1 MNIGKLL
8 AKQSDRLDIFVYLL
22 GRFGVP
28 KTDVE
33 IDFFIEN
40 FGVLLIN
47 GTFTNSYISTKL
59 LECLNNKQIK
69 DAGGKQFISE
79 IQKLNPKDTDEIKQ
93 FILSYHTESQLNNSG
108 ITSNTKDS
116 QKQLET
122 SETNQENTQEK
133 NKEAEEIINNQGDN
147 MDTNIKNLDTLNL
160 VIELFNRLHDTYKLK
175 ELNINLSDET
185 IQSLSDS
192 LGKTLSTKHSKQEK
206 HVWSTSAK
214 ELPAPKLICGANM
227 DEIEATLN
235 IKKALII
242 EGVPGTGKSQLMFNL
257 INKLSNENAKHF
269 KVISFNQ
276 STSYSEFIEGLRQVD
291 GEWVYVDGTFLS
303 FCKIADADR
312 EHNYY
317 FGIDEISRGDTESIF
332 GELMSAIECRDTI
345 ITLQSGNTLVVPSN
359 LYIIGTMNTL
369 DRSSK
374 FIDRATADRFSHI
387 RLEPQWNTVYMESL
401 DIDKEL
407 NAEEIGKLKSLFET
421 LSYTMNSVNN
431 IIKRDSLNG
440 YDNVIGTRSVSIPRL
455 NINKLR
461 NAIKY
466 SIIPEI
472 KSKQTMCSINTSN
485 NLDSCIEDLKNI

>member
-8 AKQSDRLDIFVYLL
+8 AKQSARLDIFVYLL

-93 FILSYHTESQLNNSG
+93 FILDYIN
-108 ITSNTKDS
+108 
-116 QKQLET
+116 KQ
-122 SETNQENTQEK
+122 SETQLKIDDVESIETNSKQQSEDSMQECTTEENTD
-133 NKEAEEIINNQGDN
+133 NQGDN
-147 MDTNIKNLDTLNL
+147 MSTDIKNLDTLNL
-160 VIELFNRLHDTYKLK
+160 IFELFNRFHETYKLR
-175 ELNINLSDET
+175 ELDINLSDET
-185 IQSLSDS
+185 ISK
-192 LGKTLSTKHSKQEK
+192 LGKTLSNSNNTHDKVEK
-206 HVWSTSAK
+206 HVWSTSAN
-214 ELPAPKLICGANM
+214 ELPAPKVVCGANM
-227 DEIEATLN
+227 DEIKNTLN
-235 IKKALII
+235 IKKAMII
-242 EGVPGTGKSQLMFNL
+242 EGVPGTGKSQLMFSL
-257 INKLSNENAKHF
+257 IRDLTNGNSKHF
-269 KVISFNQ
+269 KVVSFNQ

-303 FCKIADADR
+303 FCKLADADR

-387 RLEPQWNTVYMESL
+387 RLEPQWNTVYMENL
-401 DIDKEL
+401 DIDATL
-407 NAEEIGKLKSLFET
+407 DAEEIAKLKERLET
-421 LSYTMNSVNN
+421 LSYTMNNVNK
-431 IIKRDSLNG
+431 IIRKDGLNG
-440 YDNVIGTRSVSIPRL
+440 YDNVIGTRSISIPSL

-472 KSKQTMCSINTSN
+472 RNKQTMCSINTSN
-485 NLDSCIEDLKNI
+485 NLDSCIEDLENI